1 MSNIQ
6 FKKVVLQNFMSYE
19 YAEVQLNKPGYIL
32 VTGENLN
39 PEDAAKSNG
48 CGKSTIF
55 NAICWALTGNTVSGF
70 KNVANIYIKG
80 ETFVELSFSCNDN
93 NYVIKRIAKPSKLK
107 LWVNDKDVSGKGI
120 RDTEKLLTE
129 YLPDVTN
136 SLINSVIILGQGLPQ
151 RFTNNTPSGRKEV
164 LENLSKSDFM
174 IEDIKQRLKERRERL
189 SEGLQEYQE
198 KEVKNSTNIHWLN
211 KEIEDDTAKIDE
223 LQKYSDI
230 EEEIENLENDLFAAK
245 SSKLELFTLIE
256 ELEKSKTEH
265 EELIQKITEERQQ
278 EIDALVI
285 EDEDELSSKVNKYEY
300 EIQAKEKEIK
310 KLDAVTDVCPTCG
323 QKLPDVTKIDT
334 SEMKQELNELRHEWE
349 SNHNKLQEIRARNEH
364 KLIDIDDKYNQSQAK
379 VYDNIKSIV
388 EEIKENKK
396 QIGSYDEKILQITS
410 ELSSKKT
417 ASEHY
422 ADMIEELVSN
432 IAENKKKLEEITAD
446 NIVINNK
453 LDYINS
459 HLEINSKMAM
469 IVKRDFR
476 GYLLTNVI
484 EFISMR
490 CKYYSQEVF
499 GTENFNFKLDGN
511 NISISYDNKEY
522 ESLSGGEKQKVD
534 IIVQFSIRDMLCN
547 YLNFSSNI
555 LVLDEI
561 TDSLDIV
568 GAQKVF
574 NLISH
579 NLNDVETIYIIS
591 HHTDFEIPYDD
602 EIRIIKGVDKISR
615 IT

>member
-379 VYDNIKSIV
+379 IYDNIESIV

-396 QIGSYDEKILQITS
+396 QIGDYDEKILQITS

-422 ADMIEELVSN
+422 TDMIEELVSN
-432 IAENKKKLEEITAD
+432 IAKNKKKLEEITAD

-459 HLEINSKMAM
+459 HLEINSKMAT

-602 EIRIIKGVDKISR
+602 EIKIIKGVDKISR